1 MVIGHQSSVISHWWN
16 QTTDIIR
23 VSRQTDNR
31 CDFSPLLLRSPRSEI
46 LIQKSVR
53 QPLVVIDAAVAK
65 EWPVSARFVNF
76 CKITVDHQH
85 FFFVGRSS
93 CQDSPEGICHER
105 LSPEI
110 QLAFTSH
117 AIDNHD
123 KKSVGGGLAALDGF
137 PCLMLCVVC
146 LR

>member
-1 MVIGHQSSVISHWWN
+1 MTNLSLPRFH
-16 QTTDIIR
+16 
-23 VSRQTDNR
+23 
-31 CDFSPLLLRSPRSEI
+31 SPSSEI

-53 QPLVVIDAAVAK
+53 QSLVVVNAAVAK

-85 FFFVGRSS
+85 FFLVGRSS

-105 LSPEI
+105 LPPEI

-117 AIDNHD
+117 AVDNHD
-123 KKSVGGGLAALDGF
+123 KNSVGDSMAALDGF
-137 PCLMLCVVC
+137 PCLILRLVC
-146 LR
+146 LSRFAGQPADGGR